1 MSKQLKN
8 HLGKK
13 LKKIRSFKGLT
24 QEQLATKIGKS
35 RPLISF
41 FERTGNINKYTLQEI
56 IQALDINLE
65 VFDEMETDTTMV
77 KGIEI
82 FSKSQS
88 KDFAIISLEKE
99 NEFLKATIQAQQKI
113 IEDLVKKIKPQI

>member
-1 MSKQLKN
+1 M
-8 HLGKK
+8 
-13 LKKIRSFKGLT
+13 KKIRSFKGLT